1 MTFTSGLIRSLSK
14 RIAGSSSFSNRRSQ
28 GLVESF
34 EKMPGKF
41 VDFVNDKVKGN
52 KVAVFSKTYCPY
64 CDMAK
69 TALKD
74 AGLKNY
80 LLIEL
85 DKVEDGSAIQDA
97 LLEITGGR
105 TVGFYF
111 RLVACKT
118 LFCCLKH

>member
-1 MTFTSGLIRSLSK
+1 
-14 RIAGSSSFSNRRSQ
+14 
-28 GLVESF
+28 
-34 EKMPGKF
+34 MPGKF

-105 TVGFYF
+105 TVPRVFIGGKFVGGGSEV
-111 RLVACKT
+111 RDLQAAGK
-118 LFCCLKH
+118 LKPMLQDAGAM